1 MIRWNPNRMTRDPRT
16 DPQPGDELRDGAN
29 VRCVLQ
35 REGDTLW
42 CLVGLVRFKTSL
54 ERWQEWC
61 QQSGAEVVTVENGLG
76 QGLDTEGPGEIT
88 ESFQLPEHKLGPT
101 ALRPALAVLP
111 EVHRGMV
118 FDPELWKQWEG
129 QSVDGVFPLERCVGG
144 TNHGAVFQ
152 TQFQGQPTAIKL
164 VPGSPE
170 FITARL
176 ASWESAATLSHPNL
190 IPISASGETVLGGLH
205 CAYIVMERADENLA
219 EVLAKRPLTSV
230 ETREMLVPVLS
241 ALRYLHSN
249 GFVHG
254 NLKAPNILAFGEQLK
269 ISADSVGAGTDA
281 AGDCQAIGVLLE
293 QALGN
298 ADQSSM
304 LPEPFADIAKNC
316 RNPDAT
322 LRWDIPRIEAC
333 FHTNPPHTT
342 SGKSRNGWWGFLTA
356 GAVIL
361 GLVAF
366 WPARDGRP
374 RESAVKQ
381 APLEARPTP
390 SPAKSAEE
398 AQVDAAAK
406 KAPTANSTANN
417 AKRDIEE
424 HTATLDAITQVLPK
438 IPQAALDTI
447 NGRMRINVRVRVDG
461 AGNVR
466 GAVLEPP
473 PASKYFTDRVL
484 EAAID
489 WRFPMGNISQDWL
502 LHFELSRD
510 QTRVYPAKV
519 SSH

>member
-1 MIRWNPNRMTRDPRT
+1 MTRDPRT

-61 QQSGAEVVTVENGLG
+61 QQSGAEVVTVEDRLG
-76 QGLDTEGPGEIT
+76 QGLDTEGQDGDRVKAVCSPLGEIT
-88 ESFQLPEHKLGPT
+88 ES
-101 ALRPALAVLP
+101 ALIPALGGLP
-111 EVHRGMV
+111 EVRRAMV
-118 FDPELWKQWEG
+118 FDLELWKQWEG
-129 QSVDGVFPLERCVGG
+129 QSVDGVFPLERYVGG
-144 TNHGAVFQ
+144 TNHSAVFE
-152 TQFQGQPTAIKL
+152 TQFQGQPAAIKL
-164 VPGSPE
+164 VPDSPE
-170 FITARL
+170 FIAARL
-176 ASWESAATLSHPNL
+176 AAWETAATLPHPNL
-190 IPISASGETVLGGLH
+190 IHISASGETVLGGMH
-205 CAYIVMERADENLA
+205 CAYLVIERADENLA
-219 EVLAKRPLTSV
+219 EVLAKRPLTSA
-230 ETREMLVPVLS
+230 ESREMLLPVLS
-241 ALRYLHSN
+241 ALHYLHSK

-254 NLKAPNILAFGEQLK
+254 NLKPSNILAFGEQLK
-269 ISADSVGAGTDA
+269 ISVDSVVAGTDA
-281 AGDCQAIGVLLE
+281 AGDCQAVGVLLE

-298 ADQSSM
+298 GDQSFV

-316 RNPDAT
+316 RNPDPS

-333 FHTNPPHTT
+333 FHTDPPSTT
-342 SGKSRNGWWGFLTA
+342 SRKSRKGWWGFLTA

-366 WPARDGRP
+366 WPTRDGQP

-381 APLEARPTP
+381 APQEAPPTP
-390 SPAKSAEE
+390 SAANPAKE
-398 AQVDAAAK
+398 AQVDAATE
-406 KAPTANSTANN
+406 KAPTVNSTANN
-417 AKRDIEE
+417 AKRSIEE
-424 HTATLDAITQVLPK
+424 RTATLDGITQVLPK

-502 LHFELSRD
+502 LHFELSHD

-519 SSH
+519 SSR